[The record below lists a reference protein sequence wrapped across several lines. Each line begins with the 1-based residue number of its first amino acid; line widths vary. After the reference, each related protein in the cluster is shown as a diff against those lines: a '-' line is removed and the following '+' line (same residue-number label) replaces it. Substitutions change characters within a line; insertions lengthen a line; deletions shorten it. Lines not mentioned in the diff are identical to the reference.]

1 MSEKTQTRLLTVLAI
16 VVFEILKAPLSK
28 LLLAEKVPGNRGA
41 NEDVSDAVV
50 QAGARLVAVIIASA
64 LVRQLAN
71 RQG

>member
-16 VVFEILKAPLSK
+16 VVFEIIKAPLSN

-41 NEDVSDAVV
+41 DEDITDAVV
-50 QAGARLVAVIIASA
+50 QAGARMLAVIVASG

-71 RQG
+71 R